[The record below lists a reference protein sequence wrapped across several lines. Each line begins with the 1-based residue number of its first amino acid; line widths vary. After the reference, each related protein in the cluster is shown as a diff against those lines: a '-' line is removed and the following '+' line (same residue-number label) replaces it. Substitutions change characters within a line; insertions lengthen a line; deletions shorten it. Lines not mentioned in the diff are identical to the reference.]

1 MLKSVVGNFYN
12 TNKMYTDP
20 IADFLTRLRNGAK
33 AGHQVVEL
41 PASNVKAEIARILHD
56 QGYISSYKVASDN
69 AQGTLKVALKYE
81 KSSKRPVIRGI
92 DRASSPGLRNY
103 KSSSDLPR
111 VKNGLGIAIIS
122 TSQGMMTDKDARAKN
137 IGGEIICYVY

>member
-1 MLKSVVGNFYN
+1 
-12 TNKMYTDP
+12 MYTDP
-20 IADFLTRLRNGAK
+20 IADFLTRLRNGAS

-41 PASNVKAEIARILHD
+41 PSSNVKTEIARILQD
-56 QGYISSYKVASDN
+56 QGYISSYKVDKDT

-81 KSSKRPVIRGI
+81 VGSKRPVIRGI

-103 KSSSDLPR
+103 KSSSSLPR
-111 VKNGLGIAIIS
+111 VKNGLGIAIVS
-122 TSQGMMTDKDARAKN
+122 TSQGMMTDKDARDRN

>member
-1 MLKSVVGNFYN
+1 
-12 TNKMYTDP
+12 MYTDP
-20 IADFLTRLRNGAK
+20 IADFLTRIRNGAK

-41 PASNVKAEIARILHD
+41 PSSTVKAEIARILHD
-56 QGYISSYKVASDN
+56 QGYIASYKVVTDN

-81 KSSKRPVIRGI
+81 RSTKRPVIRGI

-111 VKNGLGIAIIS
+111 VKNGLGIAIVS
-122 TSQGMMTDKDARAKN
+122 TSHGMMTDKEARAKKS
-137 IGGEIICYVY
+137 GGEIIGYVY

>member
-1 MLKSVVGNFYN
+1 
-12 TNKMYTDP
+12 MYTDP
-20 IADFLTRLRNGAK
+20 IADFLTRIRNGAK

-41 PASNVKAEIARILHD
+41 PSSTVKAEIARILHD
-56 QGYISSYKVASDN
+56 QGYIASYKVVTDN
-69 AQGTLKVALKYE
+69 SQGTLKVALKYE
-81 KSSKRPVIRGI
+81 RSTKRPVIRGI

-111 VKNGLGIAIIS
+111 VKNGLGIAIVS
-122 TSQGMMTDKDARAKN
+122 TSHGMMTDKEARAKK